1 MHRMRVVF
9 ALSIGGDRLE
19 DLDCFLN
26 IAYYLVAG
34 SLALSLEENYVSMS
48 KAERNLGL
56 SRLEPQWI

>member
-1 MHRMRVVF
+1 MVF

-26 IAYYLVAG
+26 IAFYLVAG
-34 SLALSLEENYVSMS
+34 SLALSLEENYVWENCVSLS

-56 SRLEPQWI
+56 SRLGLQWI